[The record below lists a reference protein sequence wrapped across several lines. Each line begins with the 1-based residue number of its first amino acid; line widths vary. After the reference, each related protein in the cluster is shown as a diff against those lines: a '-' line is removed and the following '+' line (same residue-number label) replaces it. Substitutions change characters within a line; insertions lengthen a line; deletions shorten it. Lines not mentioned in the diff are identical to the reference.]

1 VSPRRQRPRGTRRRR
16 RRGASPPPRPFPK
29 YLHEKASF
37 RSRRDQH
44 RAPQQPATQPPGRR
58 PGPLRQ
64 LGQRSYYPE
73 IDFGANVTRQK
84 ATTFGGASTFFQ
96 TNYGPS
102 ASLSWLLLDFGGR
115 SGDIEEA
122 RQALFAADWAHNAML
137 QTVVLDV
144 TSSFYAYGNAKEL
157 LVAQEASVAES
168 QKNYD
173 AANER
178 HAAGVATIA
187 DVLQAKT
194 ALSQDTLALE
204 TVRGLIQT
212 IRGQLATAIG
222 VPANIPVEIAELPQ
236 NIDVGEVTG
245 SIDALIEEAQRE
257 RPDLGAARAEAEKA
271 YAHIGTARSEL
282 LPTIS
287 AFGSANRISY
297 ASPPGVPYR
306 TTYTGGIQL
315 SVPIFDGFR
324 RVYDVRQ
331 AEEDAKAARAQAET
345 LEQQVILQVW
355 TSYYNV
361 RTAAQRVQ
369 TSRDLLESAGQA
381 ADVTA
386 GRYKSGVGSILDLL
400 TSQRNL
406 ALARAQDVRRAP
418 TGTRA
423 WHNSRTTREFS
434 CPRRPPRPGL
444 RPERKQ
450 DEIAPDRRRLSPV
463 WRRPLAFGLCSP
475 RRGAAAGGCSRDRR
489 LRRAQ
494 ERSRRGD
501 RYRTRRGAFDGR
513 REIAGQRNADVGRIP
528 RGQGRQAGRSPVP
541 HRSAA
546 VRRHARAGPG
556 EPRPGPRAGQE
567 RRIRDRAL

>member
-1 VSPRRQRPRGTRRRR
+1 MTLRRIVPFLPCAPLLAAAAGCSQFRPAQAIHD
-16 RRGASPPPRPFPK
+16 ASPPSPAASWNPPPEARAVQKPTPPPPIPEK
-29 YLHEKASF
+29 YLHEKTILSLAEVIDIAL
-37 RSRRDQH
+37 RNN
-44 RAPQQPATQPPGRR
+44 PATRASWAQARSAAA
-58 PGPLRQ
+58 Q
-64 LGQRSYYPE
+64 LGQKKSEYYPE

-96 TNYGPS
+96 TSYGPS

-122 RQALFAADWAHNAML
+122 RQELFAADWAHNAML

-204 TVRGLIQT
+204 TVRGQIQT

-236 NIDVGEVTG
+236 NIDVGQVTG

-271 YAHIGTARSEL
+271 RAHIGTARAEL
-282 LPTIS
+282 LPVIS

-406 ALARAQDVRRAP
+406 ALARAQDVQARSDWYQSVAQLAHD
-418 TGTRA
+418 TGVLL
-423 WHNSRTTREFS
+423 
-434 CPRRPPRPGL
+434 PP
-444 RPERKQ
+444 
-450 DEIAPDRRRLSPV
+450 SP
-463 WRRPLAFGLCSP
+463 P
-475 RRGAAAGGCSRDRR
+475 AAG
-489 LRRAQ
+489 
-494 ERSRRGD
+494 
-501 RYRTRRGAFDGR
+501 TP
-513 REIAGQRNADVGRIP
+513 AGKETP
-528 RGQGRQAGRSPVP
+528 
-541 HRSAA
+541 
-546 VRRHARAGPG
+546 
-556 EPRPGPRAGQE
+556 
-567 RRIRDRAL
+567 